1 MSMLTDSCV
10 ASAGLFQQFNKARP
24 AAMGLLLLGHL
35 RSLRGG
41 KIAN

>member
-10 ASAGLFQQFNKARP
+10 ASAGLFQKFSQARP
-24 AAMGLLLLGHL
+24 AAMGLLLPGQL